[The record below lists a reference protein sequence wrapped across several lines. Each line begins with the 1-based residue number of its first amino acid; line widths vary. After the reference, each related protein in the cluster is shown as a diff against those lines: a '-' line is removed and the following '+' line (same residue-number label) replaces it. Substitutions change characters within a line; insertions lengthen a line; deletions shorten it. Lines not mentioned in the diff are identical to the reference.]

1 MNRTRKTLDQAR
13 DFVREHTHGVRAR
26 DFRRLFDRDAVEA
39 FEVLARDHRATDE
52 PKDEFDRFFYRVK
65 IFFQGVSSKLSPVR
79 RILFFLG
86 LTLLAW
92 GLVNAISIS
101 SQGVRVAPQLSLVAA
116 VLVFFFLFTMELVS
130 RVLVR
135 DELEVAKAL
144 QQGLLP
150 SRAPDLDDYRF
161 AHSYRTANEVG
172 GDYYDF
178 LPLPDGRLA
187 LVVGDASGHGMAAG
201 LLMAIANATLK
212 TALDLDPEPEKV
224 LELLNRTLAR
234 TGDSRAFMSL
244 FYAILDP
251 ASGQLHY
258 VCAGHPFPFLR
269 RADGRVEELGTGAL
283 PLGIRPSLEARSD
296 STTLEPG
303 DLLVLY
309 SDGLVEAIREDG
321 EDFGFDRLRELLS
334 PAATPQA
341 VHDRILA
348 AFDKFVG
355 GEDLRDDLTLVVIR
369 REDGSAAAPP
379 PPPPPPPT

>member
-1 MNRTRKTLDQAR
+1 MNRTKKTIDQAR
-13 DFVREHTHGVRAR
+13 DFVREHTQGVGVQ

-39 FEVLARDHRATDE
+39 YEVLARDHRGGDE
-52 PKDEFDRFFYRVK
+52 PTDDFDRFFYRIK
-65 IFFQGVSSKLSPVR
+65 IFFQGLSSKLSPVR
-79 RILFFLG
+79 RILLFLG
-86 LTLLAW
+86 LALLAW
-92 GLVNAISIS
+92 GLLDAITAASRDS
-101 SQGVRVAPQLSLVAA
+101 RAAPQLSLIAA
-116 VLVFFFLFTMELVS
+116 VVVFFFLFTMELVS

-150 SRAPDLDDYRF
+150 SRSPDLDDYRF

-178 LPLPDGRLA
+178 LPLPDGRLV

-212 TALDLDPEPEKV
+212 TALDLDPEPGKA
-224 LELLNRTLAR
+224 LALLNRTLER

-251 ASGQLHY
+251 ASGQLDY
-258 VCAGHPFPFLR
+258 VCAGHPFPYLR
-269 RADGRVEELGTGAL
+269 RADGHIEELGTGAL
-283 PLGIRPSLEARSD
+283 PLGIRPSLDARGD
-296 STTLEPG
+296 ATILEPG

-309 SDGLVEAIREDG
+309 SDGLVEAVREDG
-321 EDFGFDRLRELLS
+321 EDFGFDRLRDLLS

-348 AFDKFVG
+348 AFDRFVA

-369 REDGSAAAPP
+369 REDGSVPP
-379 PPPPPPPT
+379 PPPPPA